1 MVIAIQSGPFFNPML
16 RLIRIYLIP
25 GAVLQS
31 VMIGGGYGTGREVV
45 EYFTNYGTLGGVL
58 AIGTTAVSIAVVFA
72 LSLEISRVYRV
83 YDYRNFF
90 KVLLGRFWFVYEVL
104 AAMLFML
111 VIAVIG
117 SAAGQILQSELGIPA
132 YLGMVIMLFAVVFL
146 TFYGRNLVML
156 VLAYWSLFLYSVF
169 IVYLIAVFLLFS
181 DDFSSQMLTVE
192 PGWFKSGM
200 QYSFYNVTAV
210 PVILYAARAIE
221 TRREALAAG
230 IMGALIAII
239 PALMLHVSFITQFP
253 AILDAELPI
262 YDVFVRLD
270 LGWLKFLYLIML
282 FGTFIET
289 GAGNIQG
296 FVERLDGWWTER
308 TGHGLSQRIHGV
320 VAAVLV
326 MMAGTLAQ
334 VGIVALISEGYGT
347 IAWGFMMVYI
357 LPLLTIGVWKLIK
370 PPLT

>member
-1 MVIAIQSGPFFNPML
+1 ML

-25 GAVLQS
+25 GAMLQS

-45 EYFTNYGTLGGVL
+45 EYFTSYGTLGGVF
-58 AIGTTAVSIAVVFA
+58 AIGVAAASIAIVFA
-72 LSLEISRVYRV
+72 LSLEVTRVFKV
-83 YDYRNFF
+83 YDYRDFF
-90 KVLLGRFWFVYEVL
+90 KVLLGRFWFLYEIL

-117 SAAGQILQSELGIPA
+117 SAAGEILHTEIGIPA
-132 YLGMVIMLFAVVFL
+132 YMGIVVMLFAVVFL
-146 TFYGRNLVML
+146 TFYGRNLVVL

-169 IVYLIAVFLLFS
+169 LIYLIVVFLYFGDTLTNAVA
-181 DDFSSQMLTVE
+181 TVE
-192 PGWFKSGM
+192 PGWFQSGL

-210 PVILYAARAIE
+210 PIILFAARAIE
-221 TRREALAAG
+221 TRGEALAAG
-230 IMGALIAII
+230 IIGASIAII

-253 AILDAELPI
+253 AILGTDLPI

-270 LGWLKFLYLIML
+270 LSWLKLLYLAVL

-296 FVERLDGWWTER
+296 FVERLDGWWIER
-308 TGHGLSQRIHGV
+308 TGHALSQRIHGM

-326 MMAGTLAQ
+326 ILAGMLAQ
-334 VGIVALISEGYGT
+334 FGIVALIADGYGT
-347 IAWGFMMVYI
+347 LAWGFMVVYI
-357 LPLLTIGVWKLIK
+357 IPLLTIGVWRLINDARNK
-370 PPLT
+370 NFLSDEPSSG

>member
-1 MVIAIQSGPFFNPML
+1 ML

-45 EYFTNYGTLGGVL
+45 EYFSNYGTMGGVF
-58 AIGTTAVSIAVVFA
+58 AIATAAMSIAIVFA
-72 LSLEISRVYRV
+72 LSLEVSRVFKV

-90 KVLLGRFWFVYEVL
+90 KVLLGRFWFLYEVL

-117 SAAGQILQSELGIPA
+117 SAAGQILQTELGIPA
-132 YLGMVIMLFAVVFL
+132 YLGIVIMLFAVVFL
-146 TFYGRNLVML
+146 TFYGRNLVMI

-169 IVYLIAVFLLFS
+169 ITYLIVVFITFR
-181 DDFSSQMLTVE
+181 DAFVSQAATVE

-200 QYSFYNVTAV
+200 QYSFYNLTAV

-221 TRREALAAG
+221 TRREALLAG
-230 IMGALIAII
+230 IIGALIAII

-253 AILDAELPI
+253 AILKAELPI

-270 LGWLKFLYLIML
+270 LGWLKFLYLTVL

-296 FVERLDGWWTER
+296 FVERLDGWWIER
-308 TGHGLSQRIHGV
+308 TGKALSQGIHGAI
-320 VAAVLV
+320 AAVLV
-326 MMAGTLAQ
+326 MLAGILAQ
-334 VGIVALISEGYGT
+334 VGIVSLIAEGYGT
-347 IAWGFMMVYI
+347 LAWGFMIVYI
-357 LPLLTIGVWKLIK
+357 IPLLTIGIWKLIK
-370 PPLT
+370 SPG